1 MDIIASEDF
10 SSSIMSSVQGRSI
23 YLRLNKNMR
32 HLKLDQVFHNTI
44 LGPSLAIWVCQI
56 YQFLQKKTEGIFQKT
71 NPLKFQKSYLKFHTL
86 FSLIITIFLLK
97 KSSLQGK
104 KKTRSQP
111 VAPLFSS
118 GGSVPPGPPRL
129 SAGASERLETS
140 VNKWYNVSRGNP
152 RHDESFSFAG
162 FLGGSPFLVGD
173 FLLTHLKTYAC
184 QMVVEPTHL
193 KKYVTVKLDHLP
205 EVQGEH
211 KKIFETTT

>member
-1 MDIIASEDF
+1 MYIFITNKYADQIWMDIIASEDF

-86 FSLIITIFLLK
+86 FCLIITIFLLK

-104 KKTRSQP
+104 KHK
-111 VAPLFSS
+111 
-118 GGSVPPGPPRL
+118 
-129 SAGASERLETS
+129 
-140 VNKWYNVSRGNP
+140 
-152 RHDESFSFAG
+152 
-162 FLGGSPFLVGD
+162 
-173 FLLTHLKTYAC
+173 
-184 QMVVEPTHL
+184 EPTCGSL
-193 KKYVTVKLDHLP
+193 VLFGWLRSTRATQALGRSFRTSRDLGANGFYVSL
-205 EVQGEH
+205 
-211 KKIFETTT
+211 